1 MAQARGR
8 TDNGAMSAFLYLCPN
23 TGQRV
28 QGWSSAD
35 RKQPGT
41 LEAVTCLACGRV
53 HLIDPKA
60 PLRESH
66 PTQRE
71 DRLTPR

>member
-1 MAQARGR
+1 MVRPQRR
-8 TDNGAMSAFLYLCPN
+8 TDKGPMAAFLYLCPN

-35 RKQPGT
+35 EAQPGA

-60 PLRESH
+60 PPAPEK
-66 PTQRE
+66 
-71 DRLTPR
+71 DPR